1 MDEKTMDV
9 VPSDDGAQI
18 APQSDPSSKGRGQD
32 SPGEESTIEALS
44 RKLDSLQGIVS
55 ALQSDKDR
63 RIPAIEKQLKAQ
75 AEQLESYYKR
85 RESGMSHED
94 AMKADILDQIV
105 AERLSG
111 NDRDISQPKA
121 PAEPTNVTIEDY
133 LSPLLKLSGLDDN
146 DAGVIEIVRKERDPR
161 KQIRAIAELAESR
174 KQVQQTP
181 PNPAAVL
188 PSGGGQALEGET
200 LESITAELNA
210 ELAKPATPQTRAR
223 IRELGKRQR
232 ELLPKQ

>member
-1 MDEKTMDV
+1 MDETINKESLSGEAGEIEGKQSSSATQDKPTSAVDV
-9 VPSDDGAQI
+9 
-18 APQSDPSSKGRGQD
+18 
-32 SPGEESTIEALS
+32 
-44 RKLDSLQGIVS
+44 DSLKDILEPLVQAEVERRTQSIKDKRIAKQESRISGLEDALAELK
-55 ALQSDKDR
+55 ALQSEGMS
-63 RIPAIEKQLKAQ
+63 EKQAIQYMQMKEFLNNQGIAGNEFPQ
-75 AEQLESYYKR
+75 AK
-85 RESGMSHED
+85 
-94 AMKADILDQIV
+94 
-105 AERLSG
+105 
-111 NDRDISQPKA
+111 
-121 PAEPTNVTIEDY
+121 EPPTQTQVVVEDY

-188 PSGGGQALEGET
+188 PSGGGSALEGET
-200 LESITAELNA
+200 LESITTELNA

-223 IRELGKRQR
+223 IRELGKKQR